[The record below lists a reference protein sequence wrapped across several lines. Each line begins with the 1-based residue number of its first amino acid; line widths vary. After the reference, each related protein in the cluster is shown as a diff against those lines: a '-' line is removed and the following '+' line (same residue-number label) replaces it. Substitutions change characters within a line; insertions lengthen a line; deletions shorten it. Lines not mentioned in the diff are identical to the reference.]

1 MYKFNFKE
9 ALLMY
14 KIKKSIW
21 NTKSEKMYM
30 SSIIA
35 MNSKHNDTFTRG
47 KFQFYDYCKTIIC
60 CGGETVTDRPRFL
73 KNIYSAIFHYILE
86 SQINA
91 AVN

>member
-9 ALLMY
+9 ALFIY

-21 NTKSEKMYM
+21 NTKSEKLYT

-35 MNSKHNDTFTRG
+35 MNSKHTFTRG

-60 CGGETVTDRPRFL
+60 YGGETVTDRPRFL
-73 KNIYSAIFHYILE
+73 NNIYSAIFHYILE
-86 SQINA
+86 LQINA